1 MTELPVLVAS
11 LDRLSRV
18 GLASV
23 LDQTVPAWS
32 PGRRCRG
39 GWCGVG
45 V

>member
-23 LDQTVPAWS
+23 LDLPEA
-32 PGRRCRG
+32 PGAG
-39 GWCGVG
+39 AGEDDAALV
-45 V
+45 